1 MRSYLD
7 RIFFGPYIFLETTD
21 MFSKLNEVESRYEQ
35 VNLALQRPDV
45 ASDQKQY
52 RKLMKELSDL
62 EKVVVVYREFKAKQK
77 SLKENKELLASE
89 SDNEMREM
97 IKEEIREFEKDL
109 PEIEQR
115 LKILLIPKD
124 PNDDK
129 NIILEIRAGAGG
141 DEASLFAE
149 EMFRGYGHYA
159 TAQGWKVEMVS
170 WSDGNVGGAKEIIAN
185 ISGESVYSK
194 LKYESGVHRV
204 QRVPKTES
212 AGRVHTSTITV
223 AVIPEADE
231 NEVKID
237 MKDIRIDVMRSSG
250 AGGQSVNRTE
260 SAVRVTH
267 YPSGIAVHCQE
278 GKSQTMNKE
287 TAFKILYAKLQRLEE
302 ERVLKE
308 ASDARLEQIGTG
320 DRSERIRTYN
330 FPQTRITDH
339 RIGLTIH
346 QLNEVMNGKFEN
358 LIDPLIAHFQ
368 AEALKKQT
376 GAS

>member
-1 MRSYLD
+1 
-7 RIFFGPYIFLETTD
+7 
-21 MFSKLNEVESRYEQ
+21 
-35 VNLALQRPDV
+35 
-45 ASDQKQY
+45 
-52 RKLMKELSDL
+52 
-62 EKVVVVYREFKAKQK
+62 
-77 SLKENKELLASE
+77 
-89 SDNEMREM
+89 M
-97 IKEEIREFEKDL
+97 I
-109 PEIEQR
+109 
-115 LKILLIPKD
+115 
-124 PNDDK
+124 
-129 NIILEIRAGAGG
+129 
-141 DEASLFAE
+141 
-149 EMFRGYGHYA
+149 
-159 TAQGWKVEMVS
+159 S
-170 WSDGNVGGAKEIIAN
+170 WSDGNVGGAKEIIASV
-185 ISGESVYSK
+185 SGESVYSK

-212 AGRVHTSTITV
+212 AGRVHTSTVTV

-231 NEVKID
+231 NEIKID
-237 MKDIRIDVMRSSG
+237 MKDIRVDVMRSSG

-368 AEALKKQT
+368 A
-376 GAS
+376 